1 MMRTRIIFLYISI
14 ALLSV
19 TEAKSQWQ
27 IEKCPVKDDL
37 NSIFLIN
44 AAQKWIVGNNGIIL
58 KYSNGFWEEHNS
70 PTKNHLFSVYMNDEK
85 EGWAVGS
92 KGTILHYQSNSWNQ
106 VESPTQANLYAIRF
120 SDAEHGLAIGEC
132 GTIIEYKEGHWSL
145 QPNISNANLF
155 GLSGKQF
162 DYWIGGSLESVNVP
176 IINLSNDLNIASA
189 KHYNNAVPVQGIA
202 MIDNGTG
209 WAVGGRD
216 MLLHFDGSAW
226 EKLSLNFHFPSLRS
240 IFFDNHNDGICV
252 GYEGTILEF
261 RNDHWKKTESGTKMT
276 LNSVSSMN
284 GIAYAVGNKG
294 TILSTAWDAT
304 EPGPLKIN
312 QFDLCP
318 NPADIQLSVNFNLTG
333 ESASLF
339 LSIYDLNG
347 KMIREIEFLAYQ
359 GNNGFIL
366 NTADIEDGVYLL
378 KLRKDLYSETQKLVI
393 QHQ

>member
-1 MMRTRIIFLYISI
+1 MKTRIILLYISI
-14 ALLSV
+14 TLLSL
-19 TEAKSQWQ
+19 TEAKSQWN
-27 IEKCPVKDDL
+27 IEKSPVNDDL

-44 AAQKWIVGNNGIIL
+44 AAQKWIVGNNGVIL
-58 KYSNGFWEEHNS
+58 NYSKGFWEEHDS
-70 PTKNHLFSVYMNDEK
+70 PTKNHLYSVYMNDEK

-92 KGTILHYQSNSWNQ
+92 KGIILHYKSNIWNE
-106 VESPTQANLYAIRF
+106 VESPTRVNLYAVRF
-120 SDAEHGLAIGEC
+120 SDTDHGLAVGEC

-155 GLSGKQF
+155 GLSGKPF

-189 KHYNNAVPVQGIA
+189 KRYNNSVPIQGIA
-202 MIDNGTG
+202 MLDNGTG

-216 MLLHFDGSAW
+216 LLVYFDGSAW
-226 EKLSLNFHFPSLRS
+226 EKFSLNFNFPSLRS

-261 RNDHWKKTESGTKMT
+261 KNDHWSKTESGTKRT
-276 LNSVSSMN
+276 LNSVTSMN
-284 GIAYAVGNKG
+284 GIAYAVGNQG
-294 TILSTAWDAT
+294 TILSTAWGDNEHA
-304 EPGPLKIN
+304 LSKIG
-312 QFDLCP
+312 QFDLSP
-318 NPADIQLSVNFNLTG
+318 NPADTQLSVYFNFTD
-333 ESASLF
+333 ESAYCF
-339 LSIYDLNG
+339 LSIYDLSG
-347 KMIREIEFLAYQ
+347 KMIREIEFPAYL

-378 KLRKDLYSETQKLVI
+378 KLRIDLYSETQKMVI